1 MTTETEVTIEQSIK
15 KEIAKFDPFEKRIG
29 ELREQYAGLT
39 IVDINDKEG
48 YENVRLAIADLRGI
62 RTGTEKDKKVIKKP
76 FLDACTTIEQKSKW
90 IIEEVSKI
98 EDPLQKRKDEI
109 DTEKEKIKQEK
120 KAAQEK
126 VFIQR
131 SMQLSGMGVLFDGT
145 NFVLED
151 ASFEGVLV
159 READDE
165 VYNDFILPK
174 FKVVFDKHE
183 AIRLEEKRIK
193 DEQLAEEQ
201 RQREELSRQQEKL
214 KQQQVLFEK
223 QKQDAEKERQELVR
237 KENERIQKE
246 RDEERKIVMQKFND
260 RINKLTGYS
269 FNGMTVKNELGQ
281 TFGTVEYVVGLS
293 DDDFNDVVGIN
304 NKIIEDNKR
313 IYDEKRKDE
322 LQKAQDEAVKKER
335 ERIEQQKKDDEI
347 KRQEELAKAS
357 DKVKYADLIEQFNNI
372 EVPDMRSGQYRKKVA
387 IIREKLEEIQ
397 NL

>member
-1 MTTETEVTIEQSIK
+1 MHRSGRAV
-15 KEIAKFDPFEKRIG
+15 
-29 ELREQYAGLT
+29 
-39 IVDINDKEG
+39 
-48 YENVRLAIADLRGI
+48 
-62 RTGTEKDKKVIKKP
+62 
-76 FLDACTTIEQKSKW
+76 
-90 IIEEVSKI
+90 
-98 EDPLQKRKDEI
+98 
-109 DTEKEKIKQEK
+109 
-120 KAAQEK
+120 
-126 VFIQR
+126 QR
-131 SMQLSGMGVLFDGT
+131 SRDT
-145 NFVLED
+145 RD
-151 ASFEGVLV
+151 
-159 READDE
+159 
-165 VYNDFILPK
+165 
-174 FKVVFDKHE
+174 
-183 AIRLEEKRIK
+183 
-193 DEQLAEEQ
+193 
-201 RQREELSRQQEKL
+201 QESNT
-214 KQQQVLFEK
+214 QVLFEK